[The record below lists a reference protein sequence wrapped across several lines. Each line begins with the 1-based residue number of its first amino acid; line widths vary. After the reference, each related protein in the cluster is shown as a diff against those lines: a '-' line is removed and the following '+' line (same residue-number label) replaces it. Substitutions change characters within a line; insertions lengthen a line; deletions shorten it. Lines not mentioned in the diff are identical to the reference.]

1 MSLSHAEVCTSL
13 AETVIVMLAPVNASR
28 TAIFMLVPTQV
39 TLLPHTMTAHTFE
52 MVQASDLE
60 VTSTSASVSEDSPLS
75 LAL

>member
-1 MSLSHAEVCTSL
+1 
-13 AETVIVMLAPVNASR
+13 
-28 TAIFMLVPTQV
+28 MLVPTQV

-75 LAL
+75 LGLQSQHLTVDTAVLYKQSCS